1 MVISV
6 LYQIIGRMYKQN
18 MIRQLK
24 FSGKCGFIIFI
35 LCISLIICLSITINN
50 KKNNTNNIFLS
61 AVNPNGSVHSDKE
74 INILIPQLYYN
85 ENDTN
90 KELLNKVNETLKYHK
105 NKQLYTYGY

>member
-1 MVISV
+1 M
-6 LYQIIGRMYKQN
+6 
-18 MIRQLK
+18 
-24 FSGKCGFIIFI
+24 
-35 LCISLIICLSITINN
+35 
-50 KKNNTNNIFLS
+50 S

-105 NKQLYTYGY
+105 NKQLYTYGYWKFCNGTDKKLYLPTGLFKWVRFISAFREFA